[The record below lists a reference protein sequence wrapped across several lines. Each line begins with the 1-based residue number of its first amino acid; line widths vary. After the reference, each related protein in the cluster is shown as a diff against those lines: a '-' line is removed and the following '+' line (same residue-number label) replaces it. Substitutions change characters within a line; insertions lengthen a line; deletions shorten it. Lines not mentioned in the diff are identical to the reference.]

1 MFRTV
6 LRADASPRASAA
18 ALTGPGR
25 LGAYPRIVLDPALA
39 PIAHDAATRLRSLPV
54 SHFLSLDLCQLCFF

>member
-6 LRADASPRASAA
+6 LRADASPRAA
-18 ALTGPGR
+18 ALTGR